1 MISKQKLIKKT
12 NQLIGRKKS
21 LKKSNQPFDLIYRE
35 IAILKKL
42 DHENVV
48 KLIEVLDDPNEDNF
62 CLVFEYVEKGP
73 IINIPTDTP
82 LSEDEA
88 WKYFRQLIKGIEYLH
103 FNKIIHRDIKP
114 SNLLLTEDN
123 LVKLVDFNISNEF
136 DGNDA
141 IISNSLGTPAFMPP
155 EALGENTVSWL
166 GKPLDIW
173 AMGITLYSFVY
184 GYCPFRDS
192 CHIELRNKIQRD
204 NVTFP
209 DW

>member
-1 MISKQKLIKKT
+1 MKT
-12 NQLIGRKKS
+12 FLVVRKNS
-21 LKKSNQPFDLIYRE
+21 VTRSNQPFELINRE

-48 KLIEVLDDPNEDNF
+48 KLIEVLDDPNEDNL

-73 IINIPTDTP
+73 IINLPSDSDSDL
-82 LSEDEA
+82 LSEQEA
-88 WKYFRQLIKGIEYLH
+88 WTYFRQLTKGIEYLH

-114 SNLLLTEDN
+114 SNLLLTEDY

-136 DGNDA
+136 DGSDA
-141 IISNSLGTPAFMPP
+141 VISNSLGTPAFMPP
-155 EALGENTVSWL
+155 EALKENTTSWL

-184 GYCPFRDS
+184 GHCPFTDS
-192 CHIELRNKIQRD
+192 CPIELRNKIQKSD
-204 NVTFP
+204 VVFP
-209 DW
+209 DE